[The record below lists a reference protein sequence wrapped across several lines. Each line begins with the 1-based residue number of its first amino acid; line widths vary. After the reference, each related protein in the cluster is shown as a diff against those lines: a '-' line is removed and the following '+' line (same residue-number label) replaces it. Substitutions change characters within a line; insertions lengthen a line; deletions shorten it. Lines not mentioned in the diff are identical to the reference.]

1 MFKTKRSTSNFKKVF
16 YKHEY
21 NKKINKF
28 ISIYLKQ
35 KSQNLSIFFIFK
47 PLKMFNGCRPLKK
60 KRKKGFR
67 HNISI

>member
-21 NKKINKF
+21 NKKIIKHF
-28 ISIYLKQ
+28 KLLKQ

-67 HNISI
+67 HRISV

>member
-28 ISIYLKQ
+28 ISI
-35 KSQNLSIFFIFK
+35 FFIFK

-60 KRKKGFR
+60 NVKKVLDIIFQYKEKR
-67 HNISI
+67 HAL